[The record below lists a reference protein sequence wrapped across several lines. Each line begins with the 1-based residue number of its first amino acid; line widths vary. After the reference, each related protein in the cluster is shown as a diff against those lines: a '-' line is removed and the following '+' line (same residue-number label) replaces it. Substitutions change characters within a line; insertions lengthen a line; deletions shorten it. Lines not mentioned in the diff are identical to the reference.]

1 MSLNPA
7 VGISTLFSNHGWKRM
22 NTDAEELLPRM
33 WFTWVAMTY
42 FLKIRVYPCPSVV
55 EKIAQK

>member
-1 MSLNPA
+1 MNLNPA
-7 VGISTLFSNHGWKRM
+7 RFSNHGCTRT

-33 WFTWVAMTY
+33 GFTWVAMTY

-55 EKIAQK
+55 EQIAQR